1 MARDPTAVVLKDMFL
16 QNQFPYH
23 EVRRPFILG
32 TQRQQ
37 WKATLFHRFL
47 EVLASKGKLLR
58 LVTQNIDG
66 LDFQTNISP
75 DRICACHGSVGRAA
89 CEGCGA
95 PVDFDEFCQTVR
107 SSIKDIYGVD
117 ADAPSESSEMLCAS
131 CQRPLLKP
139 TTVLFGASLPQSFFE
154 VLEND
159 LPAADLVLVAG
170 TSLVVSPA
178 NLIALAAPDSAPRII
193 CDRNDVASGVGID
206 CSSHAREDV
215 WLQGD
220 ADDVAADLAVATGWI
235 EDLAAFEDVLPE
247 ASRATLDR
255 VR

>member
-1 MARDPTAVVLKDMFL
+1 MLDA
-16 QNQFPYH
+16 
-23 EVRRPFILG
+23 
-32 TQRQQ
+32 
-37 WKATLFHRFL
+37 
-47 EVLASKGKLLR
+47 KGKLLR

-95 PVDFDEFCQTVR
+95 PVDFDDEFCQRVR

-117 ADAPSESSEMLCAS
+117 DSAPAESSEMLCDA
-131 CQRPLLKP
+131 CRRPLLKP

-159 LPAADLVLVAG
+159 LPAADLVIVAG

-178 NLIALAAPDSAPRII
+178 NLIALAAPESAPRII

-206 CSSHAREDV
+206 CSSRAREDV

-220 ADDVAADLAVATGWI
+220 ADDVAADLALATGWI
-235 EDLAAFEDVLPE
+235 DDLAAFEDALPE

>member
-1 MARDPTAVVLKDMFL
+1 MLDA
-16 QNQFPYH
+16 
-23 EVRRPFILG
+23 
-32 TQRQQ
+32 
-37 WKATLFHRFL
+37 
-47 EVLASKGKLLR
+47 KGKLLR

-66 LDFQTNISP
+66 LDFQTGIDP
-75 DRICACHGSVGRAA
+75 AKICACHVSVGRAA

-95 PVDFDEFCQTVR
+95 PIDFDDFCQRVR
-107 SSIKDIYGVD
+107 NSIKDIYGVD
-117 ADAPSESSEMLCAS
+117 DSAPAESSEMLCDA
-131 CQRPLLKP
+131 CRRPLLKP

-215 WLQGD
+215 WLRGD
-220 ADDVAADLAVATGWI
+220 ADDVAADLAAACGWI
-235 EDLAAFEDVLPE
+235 DDLAAFADALPE